1 MYRMLKNS
9 LNSISNHLDGDYSG
23 IATLYKSMSALSI
36 SLNLSGR
43 SAELTDY
50 TNWVGQNLRL
60 MGVFG

>member
-1 MYRMLKNS
+1 M
-9 LNSISNHLDGDYSG
+9 NSISNHLDGDYSG